1 MLRTLAL
8 RWNKEGLD
16 VFEAKIEES
25 EKAGSCWESN
35 PGQLACAAS
44 ALPLRY
50 DNQTTGQLPA
60 LTILNIQNN
69 SFKQVQF
76 AYLVV
81 ISYLDK
87 LVQPSYPLSMQISP
101 LALPRAYLPL

>member
-35 PGQLACAAS
+35 PGKLACAAS

>member
-1 MLRTLAL
+1 MLITLVSC
-8 RWNKEGLD
+8 WNKEGLD
-16 VFEAKIEES
+16 VFEVKIKEN
-25 EKAGSCWESN
+25 EKASSCWESN